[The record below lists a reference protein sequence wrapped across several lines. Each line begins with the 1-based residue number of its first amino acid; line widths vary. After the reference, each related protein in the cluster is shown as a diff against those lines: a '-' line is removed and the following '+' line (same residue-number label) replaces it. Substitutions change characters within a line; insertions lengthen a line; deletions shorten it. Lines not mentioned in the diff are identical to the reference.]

1 MTFLLRTMRIRKLCR
16 AEHMLLRRDIRMNPD
31 TMEVEKEGESLI
43 LTRTE
48 YELLKC
54 LLSNQGQVLSGE
66 VLLDHD

>member
-1 MTFLLRTMRIRKLCR
+1 MTFWLRTMRIRKLCR
-16 AEHMLLRRDIRMNPD
+16 AEHMLSRRDIRLNPD

-54 LLSNQGQVLSGE
+54 FLSNQGQVLSGE